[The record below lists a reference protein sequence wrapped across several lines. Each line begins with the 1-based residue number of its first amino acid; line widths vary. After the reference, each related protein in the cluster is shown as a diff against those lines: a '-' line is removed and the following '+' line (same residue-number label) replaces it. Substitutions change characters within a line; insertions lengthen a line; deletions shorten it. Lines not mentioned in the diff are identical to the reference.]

1 MERIIYVGQ
10 ENVRT
15 INNEEFSSDISEYF
29 SNIPDLGYPLIKSA
43 KATLSSIEKMLYS
56 APNFVNLIKS
66 SVPKE
71 TFQAVLTD
79 EQNRKL
85 AEGSLKLMT
94 RKDGSLMA
102 NLVNP
107 KTKKIVST
115 ISLEKTNI
123 TPDISQAMTN
133 YATQMQIAQIAEQIQ
148 LIQISVEEVR
158 KGQEYDRLAS
168 AYSCKQ
174 KLLQAM
180 VIKNQKLKELALMRI
195 ANDSED
201 SRNLLMLSQNVSL
214 DFIKNQPESFWGKIL
229 PASSP
234 DKMDDR
240 IKEIRENLYAVNMV
254 SFVEAM
260 AYFEM
265 GEAEAAQQSLQYYA
279 EYIQKTYLDIEGL
292 VQRLDMLDPSPEN
305 YWSKTLPDIKKR
317 IMDLPFNVEQKILE
331 GEKYGDE

>member
-1 MERIIYVGQ
+1 MDRIIYIGQ
-10 ENVRT
+10 ENVKT

-305 YWSKTLPDIKKR
+305 YWSKALPDIKKR

>member
-1 MERIIYVGQ
+1 MDRIIYIGQ
-10 ENVRT
+10 ENVKT

-79 EQNRKL
+79 EQNIKL

-195 ANDSED
+195 ANDCED

-305 YWSKTLPDIKKR
+305 YWSKALPDIKKR

>member
-1 MERIIYVGQ
+1 MDRIIYVGQ
-10 ENVRT
+10 ENVKT

-180 VIKNQKLKELALMRI
+180 VIKNQKLKELALIRI

-201 SRNLLMLSQNVSL
+201 SRNLLMLSQNASL

-240 IKEIRENLYAVNMV
+240 INEIRENLYAVNMV

-305 YWSKTLPDIKKR
+305 YWSKALPDIKKR
-317 IMDLPFNVEQKILE
+317 IMELPFNVEQKILE

>member
-1 MERIIYVGQ
+1 
-10 ENVRT
+10 
-15 INNEEFSSDISEYF
+15 
-29 SNIPDLGYPLIKSA
+29 
-43 KATLSSIEKMLYS
+43 
-56 APNFVNLIKS
+56 
-66 SVPKE
+66 
-71 TFQAVLTD
+71 VLTD

-305 YWSKTLPDIKKR
+305 YWSKALPDIKKR

>member
-1 MERIIYVGQ
+1 MDRIIYVGQ
-10 ENVRT
+10 ENVKT

-180 VIKNQKLKELALMRI
+180 VIKNQKLKELALIRI

-201 SRNLLMLSQNVSL
+201 SRNLLMLSQNASL

-305 YWSKTLPDIKKR
+305 YWSKALPDIKKR
-317 IMDLPFNVEQKILE
+317 IMELPFNVEQKILE

>member
-56 APNFVNLIKS
+56 APAFINLIKS

-305 YWSKTLPDIKKR
+305 YWSKALPDIKKR

>member
-1 MERIIYVGQ
+1 MDEIIYIDQ
-10 ENVRT
+10 ESIDKIT
-15 INNEEFSSDISEYF
+15 SEELSYDVLKCF
-29 SNIPDLGYPLIKSA
+29 SNISDVAKPLIKSV
-43 KATLSSIEKMLYS
+43 KVSLSNIEKMLYS
-56 APNFVNLIKS
+56 TPAFINLIKS
-66 SVPKE
+66 SIPKE

-107 KTKKIVST
+107 RTKKIVSA
-115 ISLEKTNI
+115 ISLEKINL
-123 TPDISQAMTN
+123 TPEISQAMTN
-133 YATQMQIAQIAEQIQ
+133 YTTQMQLAKIAEQIQ

-174 KLLQAM
+174 KFLQAM
-180 VIKNQKLKELALMRI
+180 VIRNPKLKELALLRV
-195 ANDSED
+195 ASDSED

-214 DFIKNQPESFWGKIL
+214 EFIKNQPESFWGKLL
-229 PASSP
+229 PTSSP
-234 DKMDDR
+234 DKMDGR
-240 IKEIRENLYAVNMV
+240 INEIRENLYAVNLV

-265 GEAEAAQQSLQYYA
+265 GEDEAAQQSLQYYG

-292 VQRLDMLDPSPEN
+292 VQRLDMLDPSTEN
-305 YWSKTLPDIKKR
+305 YWSKSLPDIKKR
-317 IMDLPFNVEQKILE
+317 ITELPFNVEQKMLE
-331 GEKYGDE
+331 GEKYGEE